1 MSIEKEPVDD
11 TSMSPKQQPQQQ
23 PQQHPHIDSA
33 AIWGIV
39 ESYFRDI
46 PQALVQHQVDSY
58 DDFFDHGIYQMFREK
73 NPMVFETDYD
83 DTIQMYRQTCK
94 LYLGGKDGT
103 KIHIGK
109 PTIHE
114 KGRGKYMFPNEA
126 RLRNMTYAMTVHYDI
141 DVEFTRILR
150 EGEEPSMMQ
159 GGAFWDHV
167 NHGTADVVME
177 TPIDNDTAGG
187 GPKAK
192 PTVKATPDVVAQL
205 RRAAEES
212 VRAAQTQTTMTTIE
226 NLYLGRFPIM
236 LQSKYCILH
245 GLPREAKFQL
255 GECLNDLGGY
265 FVIDGKEKVIVPQ
278 EKLADNLFNIRRG
291 KRTGDPAE
299 HGDVGTTDADA
310 AATMVDDY
318 LYSAEIRSVSENIAK
333 PIRSLSVRMM
343 APTASFTNR
352 NIVVNIANVRK
363 PIPLFVLFRALGVLS
378 DYDIVAT
385 CLLDMDKYADMVDLF
400 VPSIHDSGG
409 LFTQHDALHYI
420 GSLTKGKTPVHAMAI
435 LADYLLPHVGETN
448 FRAKAL
454 YLGMMVFRMLSV
466 YTGIE
471 RPTDRDHFKCK
482 RVELSGSLIGDLFRE
497 YYQMQLKEIYVD
509 FEKRLYYR
517 QGAYGQTSIETSGT
531 GASESSSSDN
541 LEGLIMQNYR
551 EVFREH
557 RVVDTGFRK
566 AFKGNWGA
574 QTHTKRVGVVQDL
587 NRLSFN
593 TMISHLRKVNLPMD
607 SSLKVVAPRLLHNSQ
622 WGYID
627 PIDTPDGGNIGFHK
641 NMAIACEVSR
651 GYSRETMI
659 QWLRTTL
666 VVRLLDDCTVTEL
679 AYLTRIIVNGH
690 WMGSI
695 EDPMSAVNKF
705 RMFRRQALIPI
716 HTSITFDMQLN
727 MIFIYT
733 DAGRLIRPIFY
744 VDPMTQRPS
753 YDTCADVRNLLK
765 KGEYTWQQ
773 LTMGRTPKRIPMQ
786 AMDPRRIYDMAE
798 LYGPELAAAA
808 SSVSSSALANV
819 GSSASTKNDKI
830 LADFRREQAVVE
842 YIDCSETETT
852 LIALNADEYAV
863 TPKQR
868 QKLYT
873 HCEIHESLILGVM
886 CNQVAFPET
895 NPLARN
901 LFSTGQSKQ
910 ACSLY
915 HTNYRMRMDKTAI
928 VLNYGQAPLVQSRY
942 LELINH
948 NENPYGENAM
958 VAIMCYT
965 GYNVEDAVLVNEGAL
980 QRGLF
985 QTTYFSTYEAHEE
998 DRSSGGDRV
1007 TTDKHFTNIERA
1019 PGVVV
1024 GLKPG
1029 YDYSQLDESGMI
1041 RRGTPIHDKTILI
1054 GLTATTD
1061 DDSSATSGERRLH
1074 DVSKGTKKGQ
1084 VGFVDQT
1091 FMTEDETGQRIA
1103 KVRVLE
1109 QRTPTLGD
1117 KFASRVGQKGTIG
1130 MVIRE
1135 ADMPFTREGLR
1146 PDMIVN
1152 PHALPSRMTVGQLV
1166 ESITGKAC
1174 ALYGG
1179 IGDCTAFHQKGSKIG
1194 TFGEMLVQAGFHSTG
1209 NEYMYNGMTGERM
1222 ETEVFVGPTYY
1233 MRLKHMVKD
1242 KINYRALGPRTQLT
1256 KQPVSGRAN
1265 DGGLRIGEMERDSL
1279 LGNGMSAFITE
1290 SMMERGDKYYL
1301 AICNRTGM
1309 IAIYNPDKN
1318 VFLSPIAEDEPAKFI
1333 ESPFGL
1339 GKRSGPGDD
1348 GYHRDGGSGN
1358 TETDVPHIETVSRFG
1373 RDFSIVRIPY
1383 ALKLMIQEL
1392 QAMNVVL
1399 RLITED
1405 NIHQLSNL
1413 AYRTLIPLVKQ
1424 VSVKQ
1429 ASVKQASVKSDD
1441 AAYVKTQIKRTQA
1454 ALRQEES
1461 GDQSSNIRISVLSSP
1476 SSLSSLSYRSKGEKE
1491 EEEAE
1496 DEEEESR
1503 GPMKRLDLGS
1513 KEPEWPASPS
1523 EPPPSSSELSGERFS
1538 ETRNRQEPNEPIM
1551 ASTFVIGEPV
1561 RYIGDNKPTRI
1572 WMVRDIA
1579 PETNMVTIET
1589 EDTEGLSSEK
1599 DSIRVVVDPA
1609 KQLYRLPASQS
1620 SSPSMVGGRIPWSN
1634 ESSPISGMPPGIV
1647 FAPNIHVGNTF
1658 GPSPG
1663 FTEDMPSA
1671 PTMMSLA
1678 PTMPV
1683 PPPLFPLTA
1692 PPTSSANTTSDT
1704 GNHGRNSS
1712 GSGSG
1717 GGGILQSIMDL
1728 GKSFTVRKAE

>member
-1 MSIEKEPVDD
+1 MPKDLPTSIEPTDE
-11 TSMSPKQQPQQQ
+11 THRSETLN
-23 PQQHPHIDSA
+23 PHIDSA
-33 AIWGIV
+33 TRWGII

-126 RLRNMTYAMTVHYDI
+126 RLRNMTYAKTVHYDI
-141 DVEFTRILR
+141 DVEFTRVLR

-159 GGAFWDHV
+159 GGAFWGHI
-167 NHGTADVVME
+167 HGGTADVVVE
-177 TPIDNDTAGG
+177 PVEGGGPEATVGG

-212 VRAAQTQTTMTTIE
+212 VRAAQTQTTTTTIE
-226 NLYLGRFPIM
+226 HVYLGRFPIM

-497 YYQMQLKEIYVD
+497 YYQMQLKDIYVD

-517 QGAYGQTSIETSGT
+517 QGAYGQTSAETSIEMSGTSGT
-531 GASESSSSDN
+531 SGDN

-666 VVRLLDDCTVTEL
+666 VVRLLEDCTVTEL
-679 AYLTRIIVNGH
+679 AHLTRIIVNGH

-744 VDPMTQRPS
+744 VDPITQRPS

-786 AMDPRRIYDMAE
+786 AIDPRRIYDMAE
-798 LYGPELAAAA
+798 LYGPELAAASTNA
-808 SSVSSSALANV
+808 SANA
-819 GSSASTKNDKI
+819 GASASTKNEQI
-830 LADFRREQAVVE
+830 LADFRRDQAVVE

-852 LIALNADEYAV
+852 LIALNVDEYAA
-863 TPKQR
+863 TPKLR

-1061 DDSSATSGERRLH
+1061 DDIGTERKLH

-1135 ADMPFTREGLR
+1135 ADMPFTKDGLR

-1209 NEYMYNGMTGERM
+1209 NEYVYNGMTGERM

-1290 SMMERGDKYYL
+1290 SMMERGDKYHL
-1301 AICNRTGM
+1301 AICNLTGM

-1348 GYHRDGGSGN
+1348 GSHRDGGSS
-1358 TETDVPHIETVSRFG
+1358 TTDTDVPHIETVSRFG

-1413 AYRTLIPLVKQ
+1413 AYRTLIPLEKHALEKHALEKQ
-1424 VSVKQ
+1424 TP
-1429 ASVKQASVKSDD
+1429 
-1441 AAYVKTQIKRTQA
+1441 VKTQIERTQA
-1454 ALRQEES
+1454 ALRQEEPV
-1461 GDQSSNIRISVLSSP
+1461 DQSSTNRISVLP
-1476 SSLSSLSYRSKGEKE
+1476 VLPVRSKEDIE
-1491 EEEAE
+1491 EEE
-1496 DEEEESR
+1496 EEGRSPV
-1503 GPMKRLDLGS
+1503 PMKRLELRP
-1513 KEPEWPASPS
+1513 KESEMEMELKWPESPS
-1523 EPPPSSSELSGERFS
+1523 EPPPDLMFS
-1538 ETRNRQEPNEPIM
+1538 ETRNTEERNEPVVM

-1561 RYIGDNKPTRI
+1561 RYVGDNKPTRI

-1589 EDTEGLSSEK
+1589 EDTEGLTSVQ
-1599 DSIRVVVDPA
+1599 DTIRVVMDPA
-1609 KQLYRLPASQS
+1609 KQLYRIQSQ
-1620 SSPSMVGGRIPWSN
+1620 SPSMVGGGDGVRIPWAHDSG
-1634 ESSPISGMPPGIV
+1634 PIPGVPSGIV

-1663 FTEDMPSA
+1663 FTDDMPMMMSSA
-1671 PTMMSLA
+1671 PN
-1678 PTMPV
+1678 MPV
-1683 PPPLFPLTA
+1683 PPPLYPFAASLASPA
-1692 PPTSSANTTSDT
+1692 PVAATTSDA
-1704 GNHGRNSS
+1704 GNHGRNNNSNSGSSS
-1712 GSGSG
+1712 GSSSGS

>member
-1 MSIEKEPVDD
+1 M
-11 TSMSPKQQPQQQ
+11 TGGQTGL
-23 PQQHPHIDSA
+23 DSA
-33 AIWGIV
+33 ISWNII

-58 DDFFDHGIYQMFREK
+58 NDFFDHGIYQMFREK
-73 NPMVFETDYD
+73 NPIVFETDYD
-83 DTIQMYRQTCK
+83 STIKMYRQTCK
-94 LYLGGKDGT
+94 MYMGGKDGT
-103 KIHIGK
+103 KIRIGK

-114 KGRGKYMFPNEA
+114 KGQAKYMFPNEA

-141 DVEFTRILR
+141 EVETTRILR

-159 GGAFWDHV
+159 GGAFWKHIRG
-167 NHGTADVVME
+167 GTAEIAMIPHIESHTILGGDGLGNSGQ
-177 TPIDNDTAGG
+177 PQSGGGPQSGGQPSSGGGPRSSGPPSSGG

-192 PTVKATPDVVAQL
+192 ATVKGTPDVIAQL

-212 VRAAQTQTTMTTIE
+212 VRAAQTQVTTTIIE
-226 NLYLGRFPIM
+226 NQYLGRFPIM
-236 LQSKYCILH
+236 LQSKYCVLH

-278 EKLADNLFNIRRG
+278 EKLADNLCNIRRG
-291 KRTGDPAE
+291 KRSGDAAE
-299 HGDVGTTDADA
+299 HGDVDPTDAEAID
-310 AATMVDDY
+310 TMIDDY
-318 LYSAEIRSVSENIAK
+318 LYSVEIRSVSENIAK
-333 PIRSLSVRMM
+333 PVRSLSVQMM
-343 APTASFTNR
+343 APTTSFTNR

-363 PIPLFVLFRALGVLS
+363 PIPLFVLFRALGILS
-378 DYDIVAT
+378 DRDIIAT
-385 CLLDMDKYADMVDLF
+385 CLLDMDKYADMIDLF
-400 VPSIHDSGG
+400 IPSVHDSGG
-409 LFTQHDALHYI
+409 LFTQHDALQYI
-420 GSLTKGKTPVHAMAI
+420 GSLTKGMTAVHAMGI
-435 LADYLLPHVGETN
+435 LADYLLPHVGDMN

-466 YTGIE
+466 YTGVE

-482 RVELSGSLIGDLFRE
+482 RVELSGALIGDLFRE
-497 YYQMQLKEIYVD
+497 YYQIQLKNIYLD
-509 FEKRLYYR
+509 FENRLYYR
-517 QGAYGQTSIETSGT
+517 EGAYGQNSGEETG
-531 GASESSSSDN
+531 SSSSRSTKRGRRQGDDQPSGDGSGGN
-541 LEGLIMQNYR
+541 LESLIMDNYR
-551 EVFREH
+551 EVFREY
-557 RVVDTGFRK
+557 RDVDAGFRK

-574 QTHTKRVGVVQDL
+574 QPHTKRVGAVQDL

-593 TMISHLRKVNLPMD
+593 TMMSHLRKVNLPMD

-641 NMAIACEVSR
+641 NMAIACEVTR
-651 GYSRETMI
+651 GYSRELMVD
-659 QWLRTTL
+659 WLRTMLT
-666 VVRLLDDCTVTEL
+666 VRLLDDCTLSEL
-679 AYLTRIIVNGH
+679 GRLTRVLVNGY
-690 WMGSI
+690 WVGGV
-695 EDPMSAVNKF
+695 EDPMAAVNKF
-705 RMFRRQALIPI
+705 RMYRRQALIPI

-727 MIFIYT
+727 MIFIFT
-733 DAGRLIRPIFY
+733 DAGRLTRPIFY
-744 VDPMTQRPS
+744 VDPHTHRPS
-753 YDTCADVRNLLK
+753 YDTCPEVRTLLK

-773 LTMGRTPKRIPMQ
+773 LTLGRTPKRVPVI
-786 AMDPRRIYDMAE
+786 DRRRIYTVDE
-798 LYGPELAAAA
+798 LYGPEIAHAVVQTPSQSLH
-808 SSVSSSALANV
+808 
-819 GSSASTKNDKI
+819 KI
-830 LADFRREQAVVE
+830 AEEFRREQAIVE

-852 LIALNADEYAV
+852 LIAFNTDDYAA
-863 TPKQR
+863 TPEQR
-868 QKLYT
+868 RKLYT

-895 NPLARN
+895 NPLPRN

-998 DRSSGGDRV
+998 DHAIGSSEGQGDKP
-1007 TTDKHFTNIERA
+1007 DKHFTNIERVA
-1019 PGVVV
+1019 GTVV

-1029 YDYSQLDESGMI
+1029 YDYSQLDEYGLI
-1041 RRGTPIHDKTILI
+1041 RQGTPINDKTILI
-1054 GLTATTD
+1054 GLTAS
-1061 DDSSATSGERRLH
+1061 DSANSSSETVRLH

-1084 VGFVDQT
+1084 IGYVDQT

-1135 ADMPFTREGLR
+1135 ADMPFTKDGLR

-1194 TFGEMLVQAGFHSTG
+1194 VFGELLVQAGFHSTG
-1209 NEYMYNGMTGERM
+1209 NEYVYNGMTGERM

-1242 KINYRALGPRTQLT
+1242 KINYRARGPRTQLT
-1256 KQPVSGRAN
+1256 QQPVSGRAN

-1279 LGNGMSAFITE
+1279 MGNGMAAFITE
-1290 SMMERGDKYYL
+1290 SMMERGDKYHL

-1318 VFLSPIAEDEPAKFI
+1318 VFLSPIAEDSPAAFI
-1333 ESPFGL
+1333 ERPF
-1339 GKRSGPGDD
+1339 D
-1348 GYHRDGGSGN
+1348 
-1358 TETDVPHIETVSRFG
+1358 TDVASSLHIETVSRFG
-1373 RDFSIVRIPY
+1373 RDFSIVCIPY
-1383 ALKLMIQEL
+1383 CLKLLIQEL

-1405 NIHQLSNL
+1405 NIQQLSNL
-1413 AYRTLIPLVKQ
+1413 AYRTVIPSSSDKVVSDPTFVKRHI
-1424 VSVKQ
+1424 Q
-1429 ASVKQASVKSDD
+1429 A
-1441 AAYVKTQIKRTQA
+1441 TQA
-1454 ALRQEES
+1454 ALRGEEVAVEH
-1461 GDQSSNIRISVLSSP
+1461 IRISS
-1476 SSLSSLSYRSKGEKE
+1476 ED
-1491 EEEAE
+1491 E
-1496 DEEEESR
+1496 DEEEE
-1503 GPMKRLDLGS
+1503 PLK
-1513 KEPEWPASPS
+1513 KIVFSPS
-1523 EPPPSSSELSGERFS
+1523 RSSPMEEEEYAVNAPSDYYPPSPTSPPPPSPTIPFS
-1538 ETRNRQEPNEPIM
+1538 EESTPASYPVM
-1551 ASTFVIGEPV
+1551 ASTFVKGEHV
-1561 RYIGDNKPTRI
+1561 QYIGDNKPRRI
-1572 WMVRDIA
+1572 WTVRDIA
-1579 PETNMVTIET
+1579 TETNMVTIET
-1589 EDTEGLSSEK
+1589 EDPEGLS
-1599 DSIRVVVDPA
+1599 DTIRVITDPA
-1609 KQLYRLPASQS
+1609 NQLRRIPPASSMSGGEQS
-1620 SSPSMVGGRIPWSN
+1620 VYGGG
-1634 ESSPISGMPPGIV
+1634 GMAPPPPPPQGIV
-1647 FAPNIHVGNTF
+1647 FAPTIHVGNTF
-1658 GPSPG
+1658 GPTVSPV
-1663 FTEDMPSA
+1663 TDDMFGGAISA
-1671 PTMMSLA
+1671 PA
-1678 PTMPV
+1678 PNPAFA
-1683 PPPLFPLTA
+1683 PPPPPSMNA
-1692 PPTSSANTTSDT
+1692 PSHKPETKSD
-1704 GNHGRNSS
+1704 
-1712 GSGSG
+1712 GS
-1717 GGGILQSIMDL
+1717 GGGILQSIVNL
-1728 GKSFTVRKAE
+1728 GKSFVVRKAET